1 MRLRVLIVEDEEA
14 LIEPLKYNFTKEGYI
29 VDTALDGE
37 IALNKIFN
45 KPPELIWLDWML
57 PKISGIDLCKR
68 IRNNKETKNIPIIM
82 LTALGEEN
90 DRIQGLEMGADDYV
104 TKPFSINELLARAKA
119 VIKRARPIFAEEKIT
134 FCDISLNVA
143 THKVFREDKEIK
155 LGPTEFNLLRFF
167 LENIDRVFSRDQLL
181 NHVWKND
188 ALVEPRTVD
197 VHVRRLR
204 KVLNTNNKKDY
215 IRTVRSAGYS
225 FGHN

>member
-37 IALNKIFN
+37 IALDKIFN
-45 KPPELIWLDWML
+45 KPPELILLDWML

-82 LTALGEEN
+82 LTARGEEN

-134 FCDISLNVA
+134 FCDISLNIA
-143 THKVFREDKEIK
+143 THKVFRGDKEIK

-167 LENIDRVFSRDQLL
+167 LENIERVFSRDQLL

>member
-37 IALNKIFN
+37 IALDKIFN
-45 KPPELIWLDWML
+45 KPPELILLDWML

-82 LTALGEEN
+82 LTARGEEN

-134 FCDISLNVA
+134 FCDISLNIA
-143 THKVFREDKEIK
+143 THKVFRGDKEIK

-167 LENIDRVFSRDQLL
+167 LENIERVFSRDQLL

-204 KVLNTNNKKDY
+204 KVLNKNNKKDY
-215 IRTVRSAGYS
+215 IRR
-225 FGHN
+225 

>member
-37 IALNKIFN
+37 TALDKIFN
-45 KPPELIWLDWML
+45 KPPELILLDWML

-82 LTALGEEN
+82 LTARGEEN

-119 VIKRARPIFAEEKIT
+119 VIKRARPIFAEEQIT
-134 FCDISLNVA
+134 FCDISLNIA

-167 LENIDRVFSRDQLL
+167 LENIERVFSREQLL

-204 KVLNTNNKKDY
+204 KVLNTNNEKDY
-215 IRTVRSAGYS
+215 IRTVRSTGYS

>member
-37 IALNKIFN
+37 IALDKIFN
-45 KPPELIWLDWML
+45 KPPELILLDWML

-82 LTALGEEN
+82 LTARGEEN

-119 VIKRARPIFAEEKIT
+119 VIKRARPIFAEEQII
-134 FCDISLNVA
+134 FCDISLNIA

>member
-37 IALNKIFN
+37 IALDKIFN
-45 KPPELIWLDWML
+45 KPPELILLDWML

-82 LTALGEEN
+82 LTARGEEN

-134 FCDISLNVA
+134 FCDISLNIA

-204 KVLNTNNKKDY
+204 KVLNTNNEKDY
-215 IRTVRSAGYS
+215 IRTVRSTGYS

>member
-37 IALNKIFN
+37 IALDKIFN
-45 KPPELIWLDWML
+45 KPPELILLDWML

-82 LTALGEEN
+82 LTARGEEN

-134 FCDISLNVA
+134 FCDISLNIA

-155 LGPTEFNLLRFF
+155 LGPIEFNLLRFF

>member
-29 VDTALDGE
+29 VDTAQDGE
-37 IALNKIFN
+37 IALDKIFN
-45 KPPELIWLDWML
+45 KPPELILLDWML
-57 PKISGIDLCKR
+57 PKISGMDLCKR

-82 LTALGEEN
+82 LTARGEEN

-215 IRTVRSAGYS
+215 IRTIRSSGYS

>member
-37 IALNKIFN
+37 IALDKIFN
-45 KPPELIWLDWML
+45 KPPELILLDWML

-82 LTALGEEN
+82 LTARGEEN

-134 FCDISLNVA
+134 FCDISLNIA
-143 THKVFREDKEIK
+143 THKVFRGDKEIK

-167 LENIDRVFSRDQLL
+167 LENIERVFSREQLL

-204 KVLNTNNKKDY
+204 KVLNTNNQKDY

>member
-29 VDTALDGE
+29 VDTAQDGE
-37 IALNKIFN
+37 IALDKIFN
-45 KPPELIWLDWML
+45 KPPELILLDWML

-82 LTALGEEN
+82 LTARGEEN

-167 LENIDRVFSRDQLL
+167 LENIERVFSREQLL